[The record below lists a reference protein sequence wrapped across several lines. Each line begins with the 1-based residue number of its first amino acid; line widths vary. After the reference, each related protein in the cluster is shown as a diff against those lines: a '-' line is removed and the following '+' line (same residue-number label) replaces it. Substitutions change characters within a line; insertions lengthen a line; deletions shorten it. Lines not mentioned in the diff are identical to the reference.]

1 MPETPTAMTDL
12 SPYRTRVAI
21 KPSPGL
27 ALAAGACLLVF
38 LLTAGL
44 AGCSK
49 TEASPP
55 EARPTLA
62 GAVISFPGDKDPP
75 TLRLAT
81 VTSPADHPV
90 LLPGRLAWD
99 EDHTSRVFAPYAGRV
114 ERLLA
119 TVGQRVRRGQALA
132 VLSSADIGQAQA
144 DLHKAEADQAL
155 NRSSLGRVRDLVEGG
170 VIARKDQ
177 DQAEADLARSSAE
190 ANRARARLAQ
200 YGVSGV
206 SGVSGPAGNAV
217 TQSLTL
223 TAPLAGLVVERN
235 SNPGAEV
242 RTDVAGA
249 PLFTLSDPATL
260 WATLDLDESQL
271 ALLQPGQTVELVTAA
286 WPGQVFAA
294 TVLNIGAAVD
304 AASRTVKVRARVA
317 NPDGRLKAEMFV
329 NARVA
334 AHGGLPLVP
343 ADAVFLHGEQS
354 SVFVPRGKGR
364 FERRDVTVRAAG
376 PQFLQ
381 VVAGLAAGDQVVVG
395 GALYL
400 NQLLDAAP

>member
-1 MPETPTAMTDL
+1 MTDL
-12 SPYRTRVAI
+12 STQQTRVAI
-21 KPSPGL
+21 KPSPAL
-27 ALAAGACLLVF
+27 ALTALACWLVL
-38 LLTAGL
+38 LLTSSL

-62 GAVISFPGDKDPP
+62 GVLISFPGEQDPP

-81 VTSPADHPV
+81 VASPADHPV

-99 EDHTSRVFAPYAGRV
+99 EDHTSRIFAPYAGRI

-155 NRSSLGRVRDLVEGG
+155 NRSALARVRDLVEGG

-200 YGVSGV
+200 YGVAGGSGTSGSSGV
-206 SGVSGPAGNAV
+206 AGPAGNAV

-271 ALLQPGQTVELVTAA
+271 ALLQPGQAIELVTAA
-286 WPGQVFAA
+286 WPAQVFAA

-334 AHGGLPLVP
+334 ANGGLPLVP
-343 ADAVFLHGEQS
+343 ADAVFLRGAQS

-381 VVAGLAAGDQVVVG
+381 VVAGLAAGDKVVVG

>member
-1 MPETPTAMTDL
+1 MTDL
-12 SPYRTRVAI
+12 SPPRTRVAI
-21 KPSPGL
+21 TPSPGL

-38 LLTAGL
+38 LLCASL

-49 TEASPP
+49 TEVSPP

-62 GAVISFPGDKDPP
+62 GAVISFPGDQDPP

-81 VTSPADHPV
+81 VASPADHPV

-114 ERLLA
+114 ERLLV

-155 NRSSLGRVRDLVEGG
+155 NRGSLARVRDLVEGG

-206 SGVSGPAGNAV
+206 SGVSGAAGAAGGAV

-242 RTDVAGA
+242 RTDVAGT

-271 ALLQPGQTVELVTAA
+271 ALLKPGQTVELVTAA
-286 WPGQVFAA
+286 WPDQVFSA

-381 VVAGLAAGDQVVVG
+381 VVAGLAAGDKVVVG

>member
-1 MPETPTAMTDL
+1 MTDL
-12 SPYRTRVAI
+12 SPPRTRVAI
-21 KPSPGL
+21 TPSPGL

-38 LLTAGL
+38 LLCASL

-49 TEASPP
+49 TEVSPP

-62 GAVISFPGDKDPP
+62 GAVISFPGDQDPP

-81 VTSPADHPV
+81 VASPADHPV

-114 ERLLA
+114 ERLLV

-155 NRSSLGRVRDLVEGG
+155 NRGSLARVRDLVEGG

-206 SGVSGPAGNAV
+206 SGVSGAAGAAGGAV

-242 RTDVAGA
+242 RTDVAGT

-271 ALLQPGQTVELVTAA
+271 ALLKPGQTVELVTAA
-286 WPGQVFAA
+286 WPDQVFSA

-381 VVAGLAAGDQVVVG
+381 VVAGLASGDKVVVG

>member
-1 MPETPTAMTDL
+1 MTDL
-12 SPYRTRVAI
+12 SPPRTRVAI
-21 KPSPGL
+21 TPSPGL

-38 LLTAGL
+38 LLCASL

-49 TEASPP
+49 TEVSPP

-62 GAVISFPGDKDPP
+62 GAVISFPGDQDPP

-81 VTSPADHPV
+81 VASPADHPV

-114 ERLLA
+114 ERLLV

-155 NRSSLGRVRDLVEGG
+155 NRGSLARVRDLVEGG

-206 SGVSGPAGNAV
+206 SGVSGGAV

-242 RTDVAGA
+242 RTDVAGT

-271 ALLQPGQTVELVTAA
+271 ALLKPGQTVELVTAA
-286 WPGQVFAA
+286 WPDQVFSA

-381 VVAGLAAGDQVVVG
+381 VVAGLAAGDKVVVG

>member
-1 MPETPTAMTDL
+1 MTDL
-12 SPYRTRVAI
+12 STQQTRVAI
-21 KPSPGL
+21 KPSPVL
-27 ALAAGACLLVF
+27 ALTALACWLVL
-38 LLTAGL
+38 LLTSSL

-62 GAVISFPGDKDPP
+62 GVLISFPGEQDPP

-81 VTSPADHPV
+81 VASPADHPV

-99 EDHTSRVFAPYAGRV
+99 EDHTSRIFAPYAGRI

-155 NRSSLGRVRDLVEGG
+155 NRSALARVRDLVEGG

-200 YGVSGV
+200 YGVAGGSGTSGSSGV
-206 SGVSGPAGNAV
+206 AGPAGNAV

-271 ALLQPGQTVELVTAA
+271 ALLQPGQAIELVTAA
-286 WPGQVFAA
+286 WPAQVFAA

-334 AHGGLPLVP
+334 ANGGLPLVP
-343 ADAVFLHGEQS
+343 ADAVFLRGEQS

-381 VVAGLAAGDQVVVG
+381 VVAGLAAGDKVVVG

>member
-1 MPETPTAMTDL
+1 MTDL
-12 SPYRTRVAI
+12 SPPRTRVAI
-21 KPSPGL
+21 TPSPGL

-38 LLTAGL
+38 LLCASL

-49 TEASPP
+49 TEVSPP

-62 GAVISFPGDKDPP
+62 GAVISFPGDQDPP

-81 VTSPADHPV
+81 VASPADHPV

-114 ERLLA
+114 ERLLV

-155 NRSSLGRVRDLVEGG
+155 NRGSLARVRDLVEGG

-206 SGVSGPAGNAV
+206 SGVSGAAGAAGGAV

-242 RTDVAGA
+242 RTDVAGT

-271 ALLQPGQTVELVTAA
+271 ALLKPGQTVELVTAA
-286 WPGQVFAA
+286 WPDQVFSA

-381 VVAGLAAGDQVVVG
+381 VAAGLAAGDKVVVG